1 MFYKNIILIDDDPE
15 DIEIFL
21 EAVTSISSGI
31 NCRTYDKPVTAL
43 GELTNIPELPDLI
56 FLDYNMPILNGSEFL
71 GKIKNDLKLKDIPV
85 IMLSSPSKEFMND
98 FIKKMIFSN
107 IYPSQVV
114 IASLFPSLKISC

>member
-1 MFYKNIILIDDDPE
+1 M
-15 DIEIFL
+15 
-21 EAVTSISSGI
+21 
-31 NCRTYDKPVTAL
+31 TAL